1 MPPLLLLSSEIA
13 PNSPM
18 KLTRLLTLAVICLLS
33 LCLAMGLSKAFGT
46 SPTSEYDWNLPT

>member
-1 MPPLLLLSSEIA
+1 
-13 PNSPM
+13 M